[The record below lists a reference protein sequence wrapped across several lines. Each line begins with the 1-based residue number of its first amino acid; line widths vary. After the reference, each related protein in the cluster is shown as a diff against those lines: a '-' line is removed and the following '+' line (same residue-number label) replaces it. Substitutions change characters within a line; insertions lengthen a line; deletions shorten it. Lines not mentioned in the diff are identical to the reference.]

1 MVDTLN
7 KVITEFE
14 QISDTEYNIKS
25 NTSFFT
31 RMVGA
36 SRGFEYTIWR
46 TVIHG
51 QFSLIDESY
60 QLTDSRYQLY
70 RQSKARGGKDLFFTN
85 IESRLTMKAPNV
97 DIGTTEKYGWLKLPA
112 PRSITII
119 MGKETRLAEEALD
132 NVVVTYQLF

>member
-1 MVDTLN
+1 MCYRKLHA
-7 KVITEFE
+7 F
-14 QISDTEYNIKS
+14 
-25 NTSFFT
+25 
-31 RMVGA
+31 A
-36 SRGFEYTIWR
+36 LSRGFEYTIWR

-85 IESRLTMKAPNV
+85 IESRLTMKTPNV
-97 DIGTTEKYGWLKLPA
+97 DVHIGTTEKCNWLKLPT

-132 NVVVTYQLF
+132 NVVVKYQLF